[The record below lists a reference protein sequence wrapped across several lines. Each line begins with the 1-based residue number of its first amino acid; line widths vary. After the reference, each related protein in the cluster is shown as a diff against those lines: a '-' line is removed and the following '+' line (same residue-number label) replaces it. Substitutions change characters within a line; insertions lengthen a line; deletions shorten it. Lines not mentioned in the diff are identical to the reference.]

1 MKNILLYSVS
11 LVIAIFCLVGCVPDG
26 SPEIGPEPAQPSQV
40 KVAINLGVAS
50 HEESLQSRADY
61 NDPYMNVGELM
72 KNWLVVIV
80 DGNHQVVDIV
90 KNGQYA
96 AGETERSMDSFW
108 EKLTPGTSYTFY
120 SFANISES
128 ELGIDAYTK
137 GSTLP
142 TDFFEK
148 KNFSVQ
154 IPSLVYADHWTDFDS
169 DYFPKGIPM
178 SNKQVVQVKENTK
191 DIDLE
196 VIRMVAKVELQLTNQ
211 TAHTITFK
219 GLTLSDITPNVSDN
233 LKLLPGD
240 DSKDENG
247 TLHVDNPNIAT
258 DQKEQIAYAQQPTSG
273 EQQDFSI
280 SSKGSLQVCFYINES
295 QATDANKYFV
305 LQLQT
310 NDNDNTPTR
319 VNRRL
324 AMLDWNKICRNDY
337 RVIPIKLDD
346 YAIDWEVE
354 AFTPI
359 GVLPEVEDDGDNL
372 TIHFGYY
379 GEFHIIPKVRQLSA
393 GYYAELQDGQ
403 FQYKEGDKG
412 IFDAEPVWKKSNKH
426 VEGEMANKS
435 GSALYALQLTARKEG
450 STEAIVLTRKVRFVM
465 DAVNLSRSST
475 VGKLQECKWQKI
487 KLIQ

>member
-11 LVIAIFCLVGCVPDG
+11 LVFAIFCLAGCVPDG
-26 SPEIGPEPAQPSQV
+26 SPEIGPEPTQPSQV
-40 KVAINLGVAS
+40 EVAINLGVAS
-50 HEESLQSRADY
+50 HGENLQSRADY
-61 NDPYMNVGELM
+61 NDPYMNVGECM

-80 DGNHQVVDIV
+80 DGNRQVVDVV
-90 KNGQYA
+90 KNEPYQE
-96 AGETERSMDSFW
+96 GETERSTDSFW
-108 EKLTPGTSYTFY
+108 EKLTPGSTYTFY

-128 ELGIDAYTK
+128 ELGMGAYPK

-142 TDFFEK
+142 NDYFEN
-148 KNFSVQ
+148 KNFSVS
-154 IPSLVYADHWTDFDS
+154 IPSLVYADHWTDFES
-169 DYFPKGIPM
+169 DYFPHGIPM
-178 SNKQVVQVKENTK
+178 SSKQVVTIAEDTK
-191 DIDLE
+191 NINLE
-196 VIRMVAKVELQLTNQ
+196 VIRMLAKIELQLTNQ
-211 TAHTITFK
+211 TNHTITFK
-219 GLTLSDITPNVSDN
+219 GLTLSDITPNTSDN
-233 LKLLPGD
+233 LKLLPGN
-240 DSKDENG
+240 DSTDENG
-247 TLHVDNPNIAT
+247 TIHVNAPNIAT
-258 DQKEQIAYAQQPTSG
+258 DKKEQVAYTQKQESG
-273 EQQDFSI
+273 EQQNYTI
-280 SSKGSLQVCFYINES
+280 SSRGSLQICFYINES
-295 QATDANKYFV
+295 QATGANKYFV

-310 NDNDNTPTR
+310 NDNDNTPTQ

-372 TIHFGYY
+372 TVHFGYY
-379 GEFHIIPKVRQLSA
+379 GEFHMIPKVRQLSL
-393 GYYAELQDGQ
+393 GYYAELLDGQ
-403 FQYKEGDKG
+403 FKYLEGDKN
-412 IFDAEPVWKKSNKH
+412 IFDAMPTWNKNKR

-475 VGKLQECKWQKI
+475 ASSPHECKWQKI